1 MKILVTGATG
11 QIGTAVIKTLLH
23 KMPAQEIVA
32 FVRDEAKAAALKAK
46 GVAICTGNYNDV
58 NSLTVAMH
66 GVDKVLLVSS
76 SDPNGRLQQQ
86 LNVIDVA
93 RQSGVGCIAYTSR
106 SLQDRNTLANQMMA
120 EHFSTEDYIK
130 QSGLPYTIF
139 RNALYMDT
147 VPLFVGKDVL
157 ERGITLPAGAGKV
170 AFALRK
176 EMGEAIANV
185 LAGEDCE
192 NKTYQFTGSEAYS
205 YYDVAR
211 VLSELSGKKVAY
223 TPMDAAG
230 YKEQM
235 LPTGIPEMRLNMTIA
250 FQTDIANGQE
260 AIVTNEL
267 EEKLGRKPS
276 NLHQGL
282 QTLFGL

>member
-11 QIGTAVIKTLLH
+11 HIGTAVIETLLH

-32 FVRDEAKAAALKAK
+32 FARDEAKATVLKAK
-46 GVAICTGNYNDV
+46 GVGICTGNYNDAG
-58 NSLTVAMH
+58 SLANAMQ
-66 GVDKVLLVSS
+66 GIDKLLLVSS
-76 SDPNGRLQQQ
+76 SDPSGRLQQQ

-93 RQSGVGCIAYTSR
+93 RQHGVRCIAYTSR
-106 SLQDRNTLANQMMA
+106 SLRDRNTLANQMMV
-120 EHFSTEDYIK
+120 EHFETEDYIK

-147 VPLFVGKDVL
+147 VPLFVGKEVF
-157 ERGITLPAGAGKV
+157 EKGFMLPAGEGKV

-185 LAGEDCE
+185 LAAEDCE
-192 NKTYQFTGSEAYS
+192 NKTYQFTGGEAYS
-205 YYDVAR
+205 YYDVAGA
-211 VLSELSGKKVAY
+211 LSKLTGKMVAY
-223 TPMDAAG
+223 TAVDAESFR
-230 YKEQM
+230 KQM

-260 AIVTNEL
+260 AMVTNEL
-267 EEKLGRKPS
+267 EEKLGRKPAG
-276 NLHQGL
+276 LYQGL